1 MADKTLIQGAQN
13 IANARNTSGIGQAF
27 GVGLDASIA
36 RQKEAR
42 ATKAEQD
49 RKKAEAIQKRTE
61 KYLNEWDGTNINNG
75 ELSEGQMAEVHKA
88 AKAIQKDFQNVV
100 MNKLSK
106 DPTNIDLINEKNG
119 YKQEMKAL
127 RSAVDNYAD
136 GFEIWKEGVDRK
148 LYSKS
153 AANIGSL
160 ALNEQAYT
168 QPVVWDR
175 ESKSLALPNSRGEDG
190 KALLYKNVNLPFTD
204 GNDAAKIISDKAG
217 ELSEPRKNNL
227 SDFQI
232 KNNKE
237 EIKSL
242 ILASNP
248 AEGVNNTPALLANEK
263 MLSLFPEWKSIEYAA
278 TMTDDQKY
286 AVAEEMANVVMS
298 RYKSVAEAAAGI
310 TPSGDD
316 RSTNVIRSQY
326 VNTVNRMQALEKE
339 ILSAGPSARPPAD
352 ITETFKFGD
361 KSNPDQIKVKWDTKE
376 NKWKYLNSK
385 SMVKAFYNTLE
396 DLMVT
401 NPTIFYK

>member
-27 GVGLDASIA
+27 GIGLDKATA
-36 RQKEAR
+36 QQREAR
-42 ATKAEQD
+42 AAKAKQD
-49 RKKAEAIQKRTE
+49 RKNAETIQKRSE
-61 KYLNEWDGTNINNG
+61 KYLNEWDGTNINDG

-88 AKAIQKDFQNVV
+88 AAEIQKDYAAAS
-100 MNKLSK
+100 NKQAR
-106 DPTNIDLINEKNG
+106 DPNNMDLINERKG
-119 YKQEMKAL
+119 YLQEMKNL
-127 RSAVDNYAD
+127 KSAVDDYAD
-136 GFEIWKEGVDRK
+136 GFGVWELGVDGD

-153 AANIGSL
+153 AANIGNL

-175 ESKSLALPNSRGEDG
+175 ESKSLALPNSKGEDN

-248 AEGVNNTPALLANEK
+248 AEGVNNTPALLANK
-263 MLSLFPEWKSIEYAA
+263 TMLSLFPEWKTIEYAA
-278 TMTDDQKY
+278 TMTEDQKD
-286 AVAEEMANVVMS
+286 AVADEMANVVMS
-298 RYKSVAEAAAGI
+298 RYQSVAEAASGV
-310 TPSGDD
+310 TPSG
-316 RSTNVIRSQY
+316 RGFSETPTN
-326 VNTVNRMQALEKE
+326 QAWIKDTKKLAKANVATE
-339 ILSAGPSARPPAD
+339 ILAPNGDYVVIIPRGV
-352 ITETFKFGD
+352 EFKGF
-361 KSNPDQIKVKWDTKE
+361 QAKE
-376 NKWKYLNSK
+376 NMMRIVNGIDKNG
-385 SMVKAFYNTLE
+385 
-396 DLMVT
+396 
-401 NPTIFYK
+401 NPIYQFRPLDQGVIQTKKRK

>member
-27 GVGLDASIA
+27 GIGLDASLA
-36 RQKEAR
+36 RQREAR
-42 ATKAEQD
+42 AAKAEQD

-61 KYLNEWDGTNINNG
+61 KYLNEWGGTNINNG
-75 ELSEGQMAEVHKA
+75 ELSEGQLAEVHKA
-88 AKAIQKDFQNVV
+88 AEAIQKDYAAVS
-100 MNKLSK
+100 NKQAK
-106 DPTNIDLINEKNG
+106 DPNNMDLINERKG
-119 YKQEMKAL
+119 YLQEMKNL
-127 RSAVDNYAD
+127 KSAVDNYAD
-136 GFEIWKEGVDRK
+136 GYEVWAAGTKNN

-153 AANIGSL
+153 AANIGNL

-175 ESKSLALPNSRGEDG
+175 ESKSLALPNSRGEDD
-190 KALLYKNVNLPFTD
+190 KPLLYKNVNLPFNE
-204 GNDAAKIISDKAG
+204 GNEAAKIITDKAG
-217 ELSEPRKNNL
+217 ELSSPRKNNL

-232 KNNKE
+232 ENNRE

-248 AEGVNNTPALLANEK
+248 AEGVNNAPALLANRS
-263 MLSLFPEWKSIEYAA
+263 MLSLFPEWKNIEYAA
-278 TMTDDQKY
+278 TMTDDQKE

-298 RYKSVAEAAAGI
+298 RYKSVAEAAAGV
-310 TPSGDD
+310 TPDGSNG
-316 RSTNVIRSQY
+316 STNVIRPQLAA
-326 VNTVNRMQALEKE
+326 TVSDMQALEKE

-361 KSNPDQIKVKWDTKE
+361 KNNPDQIKVKWDTKE

-385 SMVKAFYNTLE
+385 SMDKALYNTLE
-396 DLMVT
+396 DLMVA

>member
-27 GVGLDASIA
+27 GVGLDKSIA
-36 RQKEAR
+36 QQREAR
-42 ATKAEQD
+42 AAKAKQD
-49 RKKAEAIQKRTE
+49 RKNAEAIQRRSE
-61 KYLNEWDGTNINNG
+61 KYLNEWDGTNINDG

-88 AKAIQKDFQNVV
+88 AAEIQKDYATASNKQARDPNN
-100 MNKLSK
+100 MN
-106 DPTNIDLINEKNG
+106 LINERKG
-119 YKQEMKAL
+119 YLQEMKNL
-127 RSAVDNYAD
+127 KSAVDNYAD
-136 GFEIWKEGVDRK
+136 GYEIWELGVKKD

-153 AANIGSL
+153 AANTGGL

-217 ELSEPRKNNL
+217 ELSGPRKNNL

-232 KNNKE
+232 KNNRE

-248 AEGVNNTPALLANEK
+248 AEGINNTPALLANRT
-263 MLSLFPEWKSIEYAA
+263 MLSLFPEWKDIEYASS
-278 TMTDDQKY
+278 MTDDQKE
-286 AVAEEMANVVMS
+286 AVAEEMSNVVMS
-298 RYKSVAEAAAGI
+298 RYESVAEAAAGT
-310 TPSGDD
+310 TPSGEG
-316 RSTNVIRSQY
+316 RKTNVIRSQY
-326 VNTVNRMQALEKE
+326 VKTVNKMQALQEG

-361 KSNPDQIKVKWDTKE
+361 KNNPDQIKVKWDTKE

-396 DLMVT
+396 DLMVA